1 MRNEIITGYRPELVK
16 IEPVKDPI
24 VILNF
29 NIAEGEEDTYTSD
42 SVSLR
47 MSQID
52 DLPAALE
59 NSGIIEAVT
68 IQELL
73 EVLSTLG
80 VEEEKIIEIGKK
92 IILKQIELYDKSPN
106 VNSFSL
112 DGQDI
117 WLDKATRVGLMN
129 SISIEKAHGKEVSAL
144 WFGNQKFEVPVD
156 KAIQML
162 QVIELYAVE
171 CYNVTAKHLLDASNL
186 TSLQEAVRFDITSE
200 YPERIVFQ

>member
-16 IEPVKDPI
+16 VEPVKDPI

-129 SISIEKAHGKEVSAL
+129 SISIEKAHGKEVSTL
-144 WFGNQKFEVPVD
+144 WFGNQKFEIPVD

>member
-16 IEPVKDPI
+16 VEPVKDPI

-112 DGQDI
+112 DGQEI

-129 SISIEKAHGKEVSAL
+129 SISIEKAHGKEVSTL
-144 WFGNQKFEVPVD
+144 WFGN
-156 KAIQML
+156 
-162 QVIELYAVE
+162 
-171 CYNVTAKHLLDASNL
+171 
-186 TSLQEAVRFDITSE
+186 
-200 YPERIVFQ
+200 

>member
-1 MRNEIITGYRPELVK
+1 MRNEIITGYRPKLVK
-16 IEPVKDPI
+16 VEPVKDPI

-29 NIAEGEEDTYTSD
+29 NIAEGEGDTYTSD

-129 SISIEKAHGKEVSAL
+129 SISIEKAHGKEVSTL
-144 WFGNQKFEVPVD
+144 WFGNQKFEIPVD